1 MLTLTPLQQM
11 YDQLK
16 ESDPKIRI
24 RDAAKKLQ
32 VSELELLELGLEKHV
47 IRLKGDWKTLIGELH
62 EVDRV
67 MALTRNEY
75 VVHERKGIYNN
86 ISFFKKGDM
95 GVAVNEDID
104 LRFFMKEWVHA
115 YAVRMVKSKQTLH
128 SLQFFNAAGEA
139 VHKIYLTSKSNPLAF
154 EKLLKKYTAKAQNQR
169 VAVKKKKEKEKS
181 DLTLSLEDQSRFQME
196 WLQLKDTHDFYPL
209 INKYNLNRLQA
220 LQIAPKGYAQRI
232 SQAAIKDLFK
242 SAAAAQLPIMV
253 FVGNS
258 GCIQIHTGT
267 VNNLVDMK
275 NWFNVMDPDFNLH
288 LNMNGVEE
296 NWIVK
301 KPTADGIVTSIE
313 VFSPEKDIIL
323 QCFGKRKPGKPELQA
338 WRDIVAQLAIN
349 E

>member
-16 ESDPKIRI
+16 ETDPKIRI
-24 RDAAKKLQ
+24 RDAAKKLH
-32 VSELELLELGLEKHV
+32 VSELELLELGLGKHV
-47 IRLKGDWKTLIGELH
+47 MRLKGDWKALLGELH
-62 EVDRV
+62 EVDQV

-75 VVHERKGIYNN
+75 VVHERKGVYHN
-86 ISFFKKGDM
+86 ISFFKQGDM

-115 YAVRMVKSKQTLH
+115 YAVRMVKAKQTLH

-139 VHKIYLTSKSNPLAF
+139 VHKIYLTSKSDPLAF
-154 EKLLKKYTAKAQNQR
+154 KKLLKKYTAKDQTKR
-169 VAVKKKKEKEKS
+169 ITIKKTKEKEKKE
-181 DLTLSLEDQSRFQME
+181 LTLSLEEQTRFQME

-209 INKYNLNRLQA
+209 INKFKLTRLQA
-220 LQIAPKGYAQRI
+220 LQIAPKGYAQSI
-232 SQAAIKDLFK
+232 PQDAIMDLFR
-242 SAAAAQLPIMV
+242 SAASTQVPIMV

-267 VNNLVDMK
+267 VNRLVDLK
-275 NWFNVMDPDFNLH
+275 NWFNVMDPKFNLH
-288 LNMNGVEE
+288 LNMNGVQE

-313 VFSPEKDIIL
+313 VFSPEENIIL

-338 WRDIVAQLAIN
+338 WRDIVAQLVIK

>member
-16 ESDPKIRI
+16 ETDPKIRI

-32 VSELELLELGLEKHV
+32 VSELELLELGLEKYV
-47 IRLKGDWKTLIGELH
+47 MRLKGDWKTLLGELH
-62 EVDRV
+62 EVDQV

-75 VVHERKGIYNN
+75 VVHERKGVYNN
-86 ISFFKKGDM
+86 ISFFKQGDM

-115 YAVRMVKSKQTLH
+115 YAVRMVKAKQTLH

-139 VHKIYLTSKSNPLAF
+139 VHKIYLTSKSDPLAF
-154 EKLLKKYTAKAQNQR
+154 QKLLKKYTAKDQSKR
-169 VAVKKKKEKEKS
+169 ITTKKKKEKEKKET
-181 DLTLSLEDQSRFQME
+181 TLSFEEQGRFQME

-209 INKYNLNRLQA
+209 LNKFKLTRLQA

-232 SQAAIKDLFK
+232 PQGAIMDLFR
-242 SAAAAQLPIMV
+242 SAASTQVPIMV
-253 FVGNS
+253 FVGSS

-267 VNNLVDMK
+267 VNRLVDLK

-288 LNMNGVEE
+288 LNMNGVQE

-301 KPTADGIVTSIE
+301 KPTADGIVSSIE

-323 QCFGKRKPGKPELQA
+323 QCFGKRKPGKPELSE
-338 WRDIVAQLAIN
+338 WRKIVAELPLS
-349 E
+349 